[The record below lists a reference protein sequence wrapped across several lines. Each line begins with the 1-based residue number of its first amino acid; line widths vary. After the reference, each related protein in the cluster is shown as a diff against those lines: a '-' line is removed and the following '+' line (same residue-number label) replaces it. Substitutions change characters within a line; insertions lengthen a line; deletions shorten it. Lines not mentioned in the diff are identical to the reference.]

1 MKISVKINVFNEEE
15 NIGPVCESVAWADEI
30 VIVDSNS
37 TDRTLEI
44 ARKVHRPHIQSRLSG
59 LQGQA

>member
-44 ARKVHRPHIQSRLSG
+44 ARKYT
-59 LQGQA
+59 